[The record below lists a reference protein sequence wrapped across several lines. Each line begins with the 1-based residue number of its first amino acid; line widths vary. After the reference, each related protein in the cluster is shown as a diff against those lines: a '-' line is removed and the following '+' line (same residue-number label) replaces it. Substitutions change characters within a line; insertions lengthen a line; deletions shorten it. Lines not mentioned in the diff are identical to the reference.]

1 MDGNSAFGSD
11 FGLQAYPKLMASYVL
26 SDNEFWPFEWWEAL
40 KLRAAIGESGRAPG
54 AFDAV
59 RTWDPIAGDDGQAGF
74 TPGQLGNPTLG
85 PERSREIEAG
95 FEAGLLGGRVG
106 VDFTYYHQRT
116 FDALIPV
123 RFPPTQGFLSTQLEN
138 VGEIKN
144 TGVELRLDFDLLRR
158 PNLDWRGR
166 VDYATVNSEA
176 VDLGGEVI
184 TVQTFG
190 RTYIREGYPVPA
202 IFGEKI
208 INPNEFADPIVVADT
223 FIGSAYPTKTI
234 SLGSTLTLFRDISI
248 DALGEFKLG
257 GHMVNGNGYQNARRG
272 AWPACY
278 DIQRKAEAGDLGD
291 VTALMRARCALNGGP
306 IAPTYDAWIESTDFF
321 RLRSI
326 AVTYRLPPGLIPGA
340 SSASLRLAGRNLW
353 TSTDYSGVDPE
364 LDDYRTSLAR
374 RDYYVLPTYRS
385 FLATLRV
392 SF

>member
-1 MDGNSAFGSD
+1 MFLISPTFS
-11 FGLQAYPKLMASYVL
+11 SCVL
-26 SDNEFWPFEWWEAL
+26 RKPC
-40 KLRAAIGESGRAPG
+40 
-54 AFDAV
+54 
-59 RTWDPIAGDDGQAGF
+59 
-74 TPGQLGNPTLG
+74 
-85 PERSREIEAG
+85 
-95 FEAGLLGGRVG
+95 
-106 VDFTYYHQRT
+106 
-116 FDALIPV
+116 
-123 RFPPTQGFLSTQLEN
+123 
-138 VGEIKN
+138 
-144 TGVELRLDFDLLRR
+144 
-158 PNLDWRGR
+158 
-166 VDYATVNSEA
+166 
-176 VDLGGEVI
+176 
-184 TVQTFG
+184 
-190 RTYIREGYPVPA
+190 EGYPVPA

-257 GHMVNGNGYQNARRG
+257 GHMVNGNGYQNSRRG

-278 DIQRKAEAGDLGD
+278 EIQRKTLAGDVGD
-291 VTALMRARCALNGGP
+291 VTALMRARCALDGGS

-340 SSASLRLAGRNLW
+340 SSASLRLAGRNLR

-364 LDDYRTSLAR
+364 LDDYRNSLAR